1 MFPVKAEQFNL
12 TRDKYLTM
20 PNLQRNRKFIIKPA
34 DKGSAVVVWD
44 KNNYWKE
51 VEKQLSDK
59 STYLEIKIIE
69 KYLISLVEESKKMFQ
84 NF

>member
-1 MFPVKAEQFNL
+1 
-12 TRDKYLTM
+12 M